1 MRNGSKAR
9 ESLETIVVLENPL
22 EFLLG
27 STNTEVV
34 QNDVSL
40 GIRVFACL
48 VSSLFGLGDGLRVLR
63 VSVWAVTFVFPSV
76 VNVANDLLPLAL
88 YTIYVIKPLACMSA
102 S

>member
-1 MRNGSKAR
+1 MRNGYKAR
-9 ESLETIVVLENPL
+9 ESLEIIVVLENPL

-27 STNTEVV
+27 STNTEVI

-40 GIRVFACL
+40 GIRVLACL
-48 VSSLFGLGDGLRVLR
+48 DSSLFGLGDVLRVLR
-63 VSVWAVTFVFPSV
+63 VSVWAATFVV